1 MIGIAFLLF
10 VSIAYAGV
18 LSYYGKIVGTA
29 SVQPPVFYASK
40 DCSGS
45 VCKIY
50 INNLPPEYS
59 GYVSKNPIYFDSES
73 LGVNKWYAAN
83 WTIFLKLKGTISNQ
97 TVDYNL
103 RFANSEY
110 KSICSGYVTISTSI
124 EEKTITCSP
133 GEIQLSSQHYL
144 ELWLSSKY
152 DFDTYTDGS
161 TRVEV
166 SPA

>member
-1 MIGIAFLLF
+1 MIGIAFLL
-10 VSIAYAGV
+10 VISIASAGV
-18 LSYYGKIVGTA
+18 LSYYGKIVG
-29 SVQPPVFYASK
+29 SVNVQPPVFYASK
-40 DCSGS
+40 DCSDS

-50 INNLPPEYS
+50 INNLPSEHS

-73 LGVNKWYAAN
+73 LGVNEWYAAN
-83 WTIFLKLKGTISNQ
+83 WKIILKLKGTADDQ
-97 TVDYNL
+97 RVDYVL
-103 RFANSEY
+103 RFANNEY

-124 EEKTITCSP
+124 KEKTITCSP
-133 GEIQLSSQHYL
+133 GEIQLSPQHYL

-166 SPA
+166 NPA